1 MYPGPMNPA
10 DLPSRGCKARQLVES
25 RWWEGPAWLKLSPN
39 FLPSA
44 DYVTD
49 EAAVDSEV
57 KKSTCRKKS
66 KILADNKLSDETC
79 LLVLQQEEDEGWFM
93 KRQSRYLRIVRT
105 MAWILRF
112 IANIRMPRTSRLS
125 NELTT
130 KEFIAAEIVVLR
142 LSQQESFDATKEQRL
157 NSMDIYKDE
166 NGLIRLKSP
175 MANREDEYDFRHPIV
190 LDPKHPLT
198 KSLIEYTHQ
207 RLNHAGIH
215 IVMSTLRER
224 FWVLSCRA
232 TVRFIARRGRPSI
245 VYTDNGTNFV
255 GARNLLNRIDWDK
268 ITRFSSAQHIDWR
281 LNPSSAAWWGGW

>member
-1 MYPGPMNPA
+1 
-10 DLPSRGCKARQLVES
+10 
-25 RWWEGPAWLKLSPN
+25 
-39 FLPSA
+39 
-44 DYVTD
+44 
-49 EAAVDSEV
+49 
-57 KKSTCRKKS
+57 
-66 KILADNKLSDETC
+66 
-79 LLVLQQEEDEGWFM
+79 
-93 KRQSRYLRIVRT
+93 
-105 MAWILRF
+105 
-112 IANIRMPRTSRLS
+112 MPRTSRLS

-232 TVRFIARRGRPSI
+232 TVRSVIHRYIICKRHRLKKIDVIPGNLPNERIRDANVFEITGIDYVGPLFLKGSQKAWISLFTCAI
-245 VYTDNGTNFV
+245 YTGCPGF
-255 GARNLLNRIDWDK
+255 
-268 ITRFSSAQHIDWR
+268 
-281 LNPSSAAWWGGW
+281 